1 MLQYLGLQQRFEW
14 DPLKAATNLR
24 RHGVSFTEARSVFD
38 DPFLLRVL
46 DDTHSDRFVAIGQ
59 SNRSRLLVAV
69 VVEKTYLIRIISA
82 RRATRDERKRYE
94 EET

>member
-1 MLQYLGLQQRFEW
+1 MEQRFEW
-14 DPLKAATNLR
+14 DPLKAASNLKT
-24 RHGVSFTEARSVFD
+24 HGISFTEARSVFD

-46 DDTHSDRFVAIGQ
+46 DETHPDRFVAIGQ
-59 SNRSRLLVAV
+59 SDQGQLLVTV

-82 RRATRDERKRYE
+82 RRATRHERQRYE